1 LAAKGIVAGVTTD
14 RYAPEETLSRGAMA
28 KILALI
34 FDLMDQAVATPFTDV
49 NGSVLKPYIEAL
61 YGAKMT
67 TGRTPTTY
75 GTHEPIMR
83 GDFVNLLY
91 KAK

>member
-1 LAAKGIVAGVTTD
+1 
-14 RYAPEETLSRGAMA
+14 MA
-28 KILALI
+28 KILALT